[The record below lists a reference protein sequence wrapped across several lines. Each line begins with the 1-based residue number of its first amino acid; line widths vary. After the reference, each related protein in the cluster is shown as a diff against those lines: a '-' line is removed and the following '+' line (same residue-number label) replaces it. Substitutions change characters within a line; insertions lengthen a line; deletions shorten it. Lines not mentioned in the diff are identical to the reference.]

1 MMSTTD
7 PAALLETLRRVAYS
21 AVVADCCD
29 QLGLR
34 HQTMTSGIV
43 PIARRAGVLVGFARP
58 VLSEPVAAI
67 PDEPYRAEIDFIDSL
82 VKDDVVVG
90 AVGAPSAFWGELFS
104 TAARARGAAGVV
116 VDGLVRDQ
124 ARIEEMG
131 FPVFARGTRPTDSL
145 GRIAISRRDVA
156 IEIAGV
162 LVSPGDLVV
171 ADVDGVTVVPAE
183 ATAEVA
189 ARAIEKATTE
199 NRARQ
204 LLEGGALLRDAW
216 DRFRVL

>member
-1 MMSTTD
+1 MSPT
-7 PAALLETLRRVAYS
+7 ARV
-21 AVVADCCD
+21 
-29 QLGLR
+29 
-34 HQTMTSGIV
+34 
-43 PIARRAGVLVGFARP
+43 
-58 VLSEPVAAI
+58 
-67 PDEPYRAEIDFIDSL
+67 DFIDSL

-90 AVGAPSAFWGELFS
+90 TVGAPSAFWGELFS

-116 VDGLVRDQ
+116 VDGLVRDR

-145 GRIAISRRDVA
+145 GSDLAISRRDVA

-183 ATAEVA
+183 ATADVA

-199 NRARQ
+199 
-204 LLEGGALLRDAW
+204 ESGAATPRGWGAAA
-216 DRFRVL
+216 